1 MWLKLGL
8 LFFFFWIRIE
18 MHCRKKPALHEHARM
33 QIGELRITVH
43 NCFVSCDLQRELIG
57 HEARI
62 YKVYRLKAT

>member
-1 MWLKLGL
+1 
-8 LFFFFWIRIE
+8 

-43 NCFVSCDLQRELIG
+43 NCFMSCELQRKLIG